1 MGFSH
6 EISGENQWMSPRH
19 KSLKPLENTNGK
31 NGVGQFVCSKQ
42 LIFDVIPY
50 VRVLKPWRIQRCVTT
65 SHRRQWFEG
74 LKLTSPPGYLGRE
87 IPRCWEYAP
96 CGPGKQWIPEIQ
108 VHPFHMCMYIY
119 IYMYMYAHICTIKYS
134 EVIYTY
140 VISHI

>member
-1 MGFSH
+1 MDVPA
-6 EISGENQWMSPRH
+6 I
-19 KSLKPLENTNGK
+19 KIAKPLENLENTKENSGF
-31 NGVGQFVCSKQ
+31 GQFVCSKQ

-50 VRVLKPWRIQRCVTT
+50 VRVLKPWRVQRCMTT

-108 VHPFHMCMYIY
+108 VHPFHVYIY

-134 EVIYTY
+134 DVIYTY
-140 VISHI
+140 VILHI